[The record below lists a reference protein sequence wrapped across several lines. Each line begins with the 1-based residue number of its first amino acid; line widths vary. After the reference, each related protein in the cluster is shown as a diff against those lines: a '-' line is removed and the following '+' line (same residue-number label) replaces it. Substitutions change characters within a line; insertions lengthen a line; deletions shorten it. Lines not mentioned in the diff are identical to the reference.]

1 MFDNLRDFADEP
13 LYEDESNDLYREPES
28 ADDTSSSEAAPA
40 RKPKSKKRKSKK
52 FLGMT
57 AQQRFILSV
66 MLMLTVCMVGTLAML
81 VLGKMSIF

>member
-1 MFDNLRDFADEP
+1 MFDNLRDFSDEP
-13 LYEDESNDLYREPES
+13 LYEDETNDLYK
-28 ADDTSSSEAAPA
+28 DTEDVKSSSGAAPA
-40 RKPKSKKRKSKK
+40 RKGKKRKSKK

-66 MLMLTVCMVGTLAML
+66 MVMLTVCMVGTLAMF

>member
-13 LYEDESNDLYREPES
+13 LYEDEPNDLYEKPES
-28 ADDTSSSEAAPA
+28 VDETSSSAAAPA
-40 RKPKSKKRKSKK
+40 RKPKSRKRKNKN

-66 MLMLTVCMVGTLAML
+66 MLMMTVCMVGTLAML
-81 VLGKMSIF
+81 VLHKMSIF